1 MDFPQ
6 IAVITLIAFFVGQV
20 VKITPIDKKWI
31 PIICGVVGGIL
42 GLVGR
47 TVLPELIDT
56 NWMQALAIGIFSGLT
71 ATGMHQI
78 YKQLFAPDPEIQNG
92 EEK

>member
-6 IAVITLIAFFVGQV
+6 IAAITLIAFFVGQV
-20 VKITPIDKKWI
+20 VKLTPLDKKWI
-31 PIICGVVGGIL
+31 PVICGAVGGIL

-47 TVLPELIDT
+47 TVLPELIDV
-56 NWMQALAIGIFSGLT
+56 NWMQALAIGIFSGLS
-71 ATGMHQI
+71 ATGVHQI
-78 YKQLFAPDPEIQNG
+78 YKQLFAADPETQNG